1 MLPVEDAPGY
11 RVLDQAGQGGFAIVY
26 RAYQER
32 LDRIVALKVLSVDRV
47 DQRTMRRFQRELQL
61 TGRLTG
67 HPNVVTVFDTGV
79 TRSGK
84 PYIAMDFFE
93 NGSLRDKVRN
103 EGPLRVPDV
112 LRAGVKLAGALAAV
126 HEAGVLHGDIK
137 PQNIL
142 ISRYGE
148 PAVADFGV
156 ARVVDSSEIS
166 ATAQAF
172 TPLHAAPEVL
182 TGQPH
187 SASSD
192 IYSLGS
198 TLYHLLAG
206 QPAFH
211 SPTDPSIAPL
221 MYRVLSAEPP
231 PLNRAD
237 VPPVVFEMV
246 LRAMAKQ
253 PDVRYGSAREFAQR
267 LREAQAELGLPVTDL
282 VGQDP
287 APGPATATVPR
298 RADTGEPA
306 AGGPSTGAHLA
317 GAPVTGAYA
326 PGPVAAPAGYNPFEP
341 QPSGPQ
347 PTNLQPTGPQQAGP
361 QQAGPQQPV
370 YSPFAPPP
378 ADAQQPGHSPFA
390 PPPAGAQQPGHSP
403 FAPPPVGAQQSG
415 YHPAGL
421 QPSGPQFGG
430 PQSTGSQLGAD
441 GSAAPATI
449 PPPHPAQTGSS
460 FGAAHP
466 SQPGYPPSGAYPPSG
481 GPAVGGPAV
490 GGPAVGGP
498 AVGGPAVGGPAV
510 GGPAVGGPA
519 VGGPAVGGPV
529 NASGGL
535 PPGRTGLPPT
545 RRGTRVAT
553 IAAAATIVALA
564 GAGFAVYLSRQN
576 AAPVADPQ
584 ASQLPSTAPKSSE
597 NTGTINNE
605 ALAALAPRRVQVV
618 ADRSTLVEL
627 RWALPKESARYPVV
641 VQRSPAKQGEQAI
654 TALQPGTTSTRVAGL
669 DPDTGYCFL
678 VGVPLQISKTSKV
691 AWSKPVCVRGAVAK
705 NN

>member
-93 NGSLRDKVRN
+93 NGSLRDKVRK
-103 EGPLRVPDV
+103 EGPLQVPDV

-156 ARVVDSSEIS
+156 ARVVDSAEIS

-221 MYRVLSAEPP
+221 MYRVLSADPP
-231 PLNRAD
+231 PINRPD
-237 VPPVVFEMV
+237 VPPVVFETV

-253 PDVRYGSAREFAQR
+253 PEVRYGSAREFAHR
-267 LREAQAELGLPVTDL
+267 LRQVQAELGLPVTDL

-287 APGPATATVPR
+287 GPPVPSTAPR
-298 RADTGEPA
+298 RADSAEPPA
-306 AGGPSTGAHLA
+306 PGPSTGAHLA
-317 GAPVTGAYA
+317 GPATGAGAHLPGTGAGAHLAGPVTGAYA
-326 PGPVAAPAGYNPFEP
+326 PNPAGQAGGPQPTGYSPFAP

-347 PTNLQPTGPQQAGP
+347 QPDQN
-361 QQAGPQQPV
+361 
-370 YSPFAPPP
+370 PFAPPP
-378 ADAQQPGHSPFA
+378 SGPQQPDQSPFA
-390 PPPAGAQQPGHSP
+390 PQPSS
-403 FAPPPVGAQQSG
+403 AQQSG

-430 PQSTGSQLGAD
+430 PQATGSQLSTD
-441 GSAAPATI
+441 GSSAPATV
-449 PPPHPAQTGSS
+449 PPAHPAQTGSS
-460 FGAAHP
+460 FGAAFP
-466 SQPGYPPSGAYPPSG
+466 SQPTYPPSAYPTPQSQPAEGYPAPQGPQPGGPSPAAATHASSGLPSG
-481 GPAVGGPAV
+481 
-490 GGPAVGGP
+490 
-498 AVGGPAVGGPAV
+498 
-510 GGPAVGGPA
+510 
-519 VGGPAVGGPV
+519 
-529 NASGGL
+529 S
-535 PPGRTGLPPT
+535 TK
-545 RRGTRVAT
+545 TRVMA
-553 IAAAATIVALA
+553 IGAAATIVALA

-576 AAPVADPQ
+576 EASFADPQ
-584 ASQLPSTAPKSSE
+584 RSQPPSTAAKPSE
-597 NTGTINNE
+597 NVGKD
-605 ALAALAPRRVQVV
+605 ALAALAPRRVRVV

-641 VQRSPAKQGEQAI
+641 VQRSPARQGEQAI
-654 TALQPGTTSTRVAGL
+654 TALQPGTTSTRVSGL

-691 AWSKPVCVRGAVAK
+691 AWSKPICVRGAVAK
-705 NN
+705 NG